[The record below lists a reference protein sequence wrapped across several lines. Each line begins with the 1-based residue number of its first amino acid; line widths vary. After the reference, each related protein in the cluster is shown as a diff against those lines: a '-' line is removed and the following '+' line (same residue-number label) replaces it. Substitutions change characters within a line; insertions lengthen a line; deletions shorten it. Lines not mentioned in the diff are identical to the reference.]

1 MLFSVEQAF
10 VGREEIRAPL
20 KRPAWEAKSVRAGD
34 ESELP
39 TRGSIYNTL
48 PGKVVMQNGRETIN
62 KATEGIIIKR
72 VIKGTQSADAHVHL

>member
-1 MLFSVEQAF
+1 MHSLPIQFLP
-10 VGREEIRAPL
+10 VGDHRQFDCQVARSMNTV
-20 KRPAWEAKSVRAGD
+20 KSVRAGD

-48 PGKVVMQNGRETIN
+48 PGKVVAQNGRETIN

-72 VIKGTQSADAHVHL
+72 VIKHWY

>member
-39 TRGSIYNTL
+39 TRGSIYVIL
-48 PGKVVMQNGRETIN
+48 SLGRLSRKMEEKPST
-62 KATEGIIIKR
+62 KQQRA
-72 VIKGTQSADAHVHL
+72 SL

>member
-20 KRPAWEAKSVRAGD
+20 KRPAWEATSVRASD

-48 PGKVVMQNGRETIN
+48 PGKVVTQNGRETIN

-72 VIKGTQSADAHVHL
+72 VIKHWY